1 MLCMLLFKTFFRMKS
16 KLNNMTYKIRCGLS
30 SAYHSSFIHY
40 HTLRTQYTPVYLLIH
55 HLSYL
60 EVFAH
65 GVFLPRPLYLNVMF
79 YLTNST
85 FFRCPYSYY
94 FLCETFLDLPM
105 LQQCYVLYLIWR
117 VTTQYNNGLCLIW
130 IVFQTIFKQGLV
142 LSCSPLYF

>member
-1 MLCMLLFKTFFRMKS
+1 MKS

-85 FFRCPYSYY
+85 NSSDVLIATTSSVKPSLT
-94 FLCETFLDLPM
+94 FLCSNSAM
-105 LQQCYVLYLIWR
+105 YYI
-117 VTTQYNNGLCLIW
+117 
-130 IVFQTIFKQGLV
+130 
-142 LSCSPLYF
+142 